1 LTTLFAHHAGVNSL
15 IQENRNSEIL
25 VTAGFYEPFTA
36 ANAIQALSRMGFE
49 DGDIGV
55 VGMLTGSV
63 TNLTGFCQAIGVPLA
78 HALYYENSFED
89 GGLLLIVRA
98 RESSMKKTALAVLNE
113 QGGILPPSIQ

>member
-1 LTTLFAHHAGVNSL
+1 M
-15 IQENRNSEIL
+15 IQENSTSEVL

-36 ANAIQALSRMGFE
+36 ANAIQALSRLGFE

-63 TNLTGFCQAIGVPLA
+63 TNLIGFCQAIGVPLA

-98 RESSMKKTALAVLNE
+98 RESSMRKSALAVLNE
-113 QGGILPPSIQ
+113 QGGFLPPSIQ